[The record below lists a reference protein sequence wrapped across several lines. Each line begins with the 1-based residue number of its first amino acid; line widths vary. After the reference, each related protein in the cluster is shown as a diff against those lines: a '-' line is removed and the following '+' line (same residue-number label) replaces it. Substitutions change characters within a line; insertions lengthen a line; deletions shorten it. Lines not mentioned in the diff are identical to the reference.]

1 MFQDTGSSAKRNTTA
16 PRVLVVDDDEGLRS
30 LLCRYLGEQGFEVDA
45 VADGRAM
52 DAHLTEARPDLL
64 ILDLMLPGEDGLS
77 IARRLRGR
85 LPIIM
90 LSARGDDIDR
100 IVGLEVG
107 ADDYLAKPFNPRE
120 LLARI
125 RAVLRRHGGSAEP
138 ADGKTICRFGPYTVN
153 LAGHALSRDGQD
165 IPLTTAEFDLLRL
178 FLDHPGRVLSR
189 DQLLEQLKGYEH
201 MPYDRSIDVR
211 IARLRRKIEPDP
223 AHPIYIRTVRGEGYL
238 FHPGEPAA

>member
-1 MFQDTGSSAKRNTTA
+1 MFQDEDSALDGDPQQ
-16 PRVLVVDDDEGLRS
+16 PRLLVVDDDEGLRS
-30 LLCRYLGEQGFEVDA
+30 LLRRYLSEQGFTVDA
-45 VADGRAM
+45 VTDGRAL
-52 DAHLTEARPDLL
+52 DAYLAHSSPDLL

-85 LPIIM
+85 VPIIM
-90 LSARGDDIDR
+90 VSARGDDIDR

-125 RAVLRRHGGSAEP
+125 RAVLRRHSP
-138 ADGKTICRFGPYTVN
+138 APEAGESVRRFGPYTVN
-153 LAGHALSRDGQD
+153 LAGHSLSRDGLD
-165 IPLTTAEFDLLRL
+165 LPLTTAEFDLLRL
-178 FLDHPGRVLSR
+178 LLDHPGRVLSR

-211 IARLRRKIEPDP
+211 VARLRRKIEPDP
-223 AHPIYIRTVRGEGYL
+223 ARPIYIRTVRGEGYL

>member
-1 MFQDTGSSAKRNTTA
+1 MFQDTDNPKDGNT
-16 PRVLVVDDDEGLRS
+16 PKQRVLVVDDDQGLRN

-45 VADGRAM
+45 VADGRAL
-52 DAHLTEARPDLL
+52 DAHLSEARPDLL

-138 ADGKTICRFGPYTVN
+138 VDGNTVRRFGSYTVD
-153 LAGHALSRDGQD
+153 LAGHSLSRDGHD

-189 DQLLEQLKGYEH
+189 DQLLEQLKGYGR

-223 AHPIYIRTVRGEGYL
+223 ARPIYIRTVRGEGYL